1 MFRISAILGG
11 LVLASV
17 SGLAAAQGLVTT
29 QRLSAALA
37 HELVGDAGAI
47 CAKNGYKVVA
57 VVVDTDGVRQA
68 FLRGD
73 GAPIHSVDNAY
84 YKAYSI
90 ASLGSARKEESTKQ
104 MADRMAKAAPS
115 TVPQTQLPNVTFA
128 QGGIAIMAGGG
139 TIGGFGVSGAP
150 GGNFDEEC
158 ARGAMAKIKDRMK

>member
-1 MFRISAILGG
+1 
-11 LVLASV
+11 
-17 SGLAAAQGLVTT
+17 
-29 QRLSAALA
+29 
-37 HELVGDAGAI
+37 
-47 CAKNGYKVVA
+47 

-104 MADRMAKAAPS
+104 MADRLAKAAPS

-128 QGGIAIMAGGG
+128 QGGIAVMAGGA